1 MRLAAALSHRADLAT
16 RADALAQ
23 RAYRAALTQE
33 GTAPVDD
40 PAALLADHEAVL
52 AELESLV
59 VRINLTNAAT
69 DVDGVP
75 LTAALA
81 RRDTL
86 RHRHRM
92 LTSLAEQSTPRADRM
107 RGAELRMLPTIDV
120 AGLHA
125 AADRVAK
132 ELRELDLRIQ
142 EVNWTT
148 ELMLT
153 SR

>member
-1 MRLAAALSHRADLAT
+1 MRLAAALSHRADLTT

-23 RAYRAALTQE
+23 RAYRSALAQE
-33 GTAPVDD
+33 GMAPVDD
-40 PAALLADHEAVL
+40 PAALVAEHDAVL
-52 AELESLV
+52 GELETLV

-86 RHRHRM
+86 RRRHRT

-107 RGAELRMLPTIDV
+107 LRSELRLLPTSDV
-120 AGLHA
+120 ASLHA
-125 AADRVAK
+125 AADQTAK
-132 ELRELDLRIQ
+132 ALRELDLRIQ
-142 EVNWTT
+142 EVNWAT
-148 ELMLT
+148 EL
-153 SR
+153 R